1 MKKVKLFEEYILE
14 AKGDAKRIKEL
25 KADLE
30 DLNNQMEEIQDA
42 MDNGDMDPDEAELQL
57 SDLDGQKLEMED
69 ELAELQKGSE
79 GSGLTVQEEY
89 TKVAKFTEKI
99 DQEVSHLAHDI
110 THGWVKYNSQYGP
123 KEEKEKLANSAK
135 AKDAE
140 AEQQRALIDKMIEK
154 VQKQSEK
161 YSDVVKGYLS
171 EWVGPYMSASK
182 GFSEAASWLNV
193 ANNCCKQYETGCNN
207 IKELKVKYDEAK
219 QKKSEAEVALKA
231 KLQAVVD
238 AIKAEKDK

>member
-1 MKKVKLFEEYILE
+1 
-14 AKGDAKRIKEL
+14 
-25 KADLE
+25 
-30 DLNNQMEEIQDA
+30 MEEIQDA

-89 TKVAKFTEKI
+89 TKVAKYTEKI
-99 DQEVSHLAHDI
+99 DQEVFYLAGDL

-123 KEEKEKLANSAK
+123 KEEKEKWADSAK

-140 AEQQRALIDKMIEK
+140 AEKVQALIDKMIEK
-154 VQKQSEK
+154 AQKQTEK

-171 EWVGPYMSASK
+171 EWVGPYLSASK
-182 GFSEAASWLNV
+182 GFSEAAAWLNS
-193 ANNCCKQYETGCNN
+193 ANNCCKKFETGCNN
-207 IKELKVKYDEAK
+207 IKELEVKYKEAK
-219 QKKSEAEVALKA
+219 EKKDKADVALKA

-238 AIKAEKDK
+238 AVKAEKGK

>member
-1 MKKVKLFEEYILE
+1 MKRVILFEQFIAE

-69 ELAELQKGSE
+69 ELAELEKAKA

-99 DQEVSHLAHDI
+99 DQEVFHLVGDL
-110 THGWVKYNSQYGP
+110 THGWIKYNSQYGP
-123 KEEKEKLANSAK
+123 KEEKEKWADSAK

-171 EWVGPYMSASK
+171 EWVGPYLSASK
-182 GFSEAASWLNV
+182 GYSEAASWLNV
-193 ANNCCKQYETGCNN
+193 ANNCCQKFETGCNN
-207 IKELKVKYDEAK
+207 IKELEAKYYEAK
-219 QKKSEAEVALKA
+219 QKKDEAEVALKA

-238 AIKAEKDK
+238 AVKAEKGK

>member
-1 MKKVKLFEEYILE
+1 MKKVKLFEEFILE

-57 SDLDGQKLEMED
+57 SDLDGQKLEMEG
-69 ELAELQKGSE
+69 ELAELEKAKA
-79 GSGLTVQEEY
+79 GSGLSIQEEY
-89 TKVAKFTEKI
+89 TKVVKFTEKLEE
-99 DQEVSHLAHDI
+99 EVSHLAHDL

-123 KEEKEKLANSAK
+123 REEKEKLANSAK
-135 AKDAE
+135 AADAE
-140 AEQQRALIDKMIEK
+140 AEQQKALIEKMIEK

-171 EWVGPYMSASK
+171 EYVGPYLSASK
-182 GFSEAASWLNV
+182 GFSEAAAWLN
-193 ANNCCKQYETGCNN
+193 AAKNCCEEFETGCNN
-207 IKELKVKYDEAK
+207 LKELKVKYDEAK
-219 QKKSEAEVALKA
+219 QKKVNAEASLKA
-231 KLQAVVD
+231 KLEAVVD